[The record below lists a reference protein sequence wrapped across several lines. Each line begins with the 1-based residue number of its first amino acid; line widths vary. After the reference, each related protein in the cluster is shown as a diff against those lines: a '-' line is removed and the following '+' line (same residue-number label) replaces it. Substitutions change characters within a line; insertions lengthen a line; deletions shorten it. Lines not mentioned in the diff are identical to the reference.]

1 MLCMTSG
8 HTDPKENIYSKEII
22 LAKWE
27 DRFVAW
33 LVDFILVAIIVN
45 VIFFLSALP
54 SSFPFWGIH
63 IDEKS
68 GLMINQPYEYIAA
81 SSIFFVYWLFF
92 EYFWGQTL
100 GKKIVNIKITNLV
113 GEKIDIKNT
122 AIESFGKSF
131 LLPVDFI
138 LGLIFSNK
146 RRQRIF
152 NKVSKTVVIK
162 LKKVD
167 EDEIN
172 NIKYV
177 KDH

>member
-1 MLCMTSG
+1 MNSEPS
-8 HTDPKENIYSKEII
+8 DSKRPAYSKELI

-33 LVDFILVAIIVN
+33 LVDFIIVAIITN
-45 VIFFLSALP
+45 VIFLTLSYH
-54 SSFPFWGIH
+54 SSFPFWGLH
-63 IDEKS
+63 VDNNS
-68 GLMINQPYEYIAA
+68 GIVFREPYEYIAA

-100 GKKIVNIKITNLV
+100 GKKIVNIKTTNLA
-113 GEKIDIKNT
+113 GEKADLKNV
-122 AIESFGKSF
+122 AIESFGKSY

-152 NKVSKTVVIK
+152 NKASKTIIIK
-162 LKKVD
+162 LKKID

-172 NIKYV
+172 NIKYT